1 MGLLSK
7 LLTMSKRY
15 GTRVAHPIFSVWTD
29 EIVELIDFETKY
41 KYGKVSF
48 QLRKDKSSGAEYLM
62 MEHRGPEG
70 VIWVPIVASDAKK
83 LSKFLMAK
91 FDDEY

>member
-7 LLTMSKRY
+7 IRTMSKRY
-15 GTRVAHPIFSVWTD
+15 GSRMTRSVFSVWTD
-29 EIVELIDFETKY
+29 EIVDMIDFETKY

-62 MEHRGPEG
+62 IEHRGPEG
-70 VIWVPIVASDAKK
+70 FVWVPIVASDAKK
-83 LSKFLMAK
+83 LSKFLMEK
-91 FDDEY
+91 FDKE